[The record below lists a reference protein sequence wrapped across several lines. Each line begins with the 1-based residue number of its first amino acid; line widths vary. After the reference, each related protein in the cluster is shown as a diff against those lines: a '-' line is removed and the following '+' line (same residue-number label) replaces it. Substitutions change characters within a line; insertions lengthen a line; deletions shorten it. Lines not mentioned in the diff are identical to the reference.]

1 MGRRD
6 DVVAAQCFGRLFR
19 SAGHIDRES
28 RTVACCESQGPPLLN
43 GYRLGEDLRCGGHGN
58 GEGFT
63 GSYLEREA
71 GEIGGHARCAVGRKV
86 HLRRVAQRHVV
97 REITG
102 ITVLLDGACRHID
115 IATARDLLIWSREFD
130 AKDRLLRCEVFDRHL
145 TDGNGTA
152 ETHLQFGR
160 LTLQRDR
167 FGDQQVRV
175 RIEARSGRLLR
186 CACDDFH
193 VGNIRIVGRNP
204 CRGGINRVINE
215 RSVRILR
222 ERYGEF
228 RRAVAYRTFLR
239 VGVCGFGGGRFE
251 HLKVFAGFV
260 PRDFPRQGIIRR
272 TGTGCR
278 FEFRRCGDR
287 HRYFTTVRRVGNRV
301 VFGTGCEQRCTH
313 CDSQNGFEKSFH
325 SRRMCLLVFS
335 VIGVI
340 NAAACFAGSAIV
352 QDSAV
357 GKTFLDR
364 DAEDLKRRSG
374 VRSSPPLTVDS

>member
-6 DVVAAQCFGRLFR
+6 DVVAAQCFVLLFR

-28 RTVACCESQGPPLLN
+28 RTVARCESQGPALLN

-58 GEGFT
+58 GECFT
-63 GSYLEREA
+63 GCHLEREA
-71 GEIGGHARCAVGRKV
+71 GEISRHTRFAIGRDV
-86 HLRRVAQRHVV
+86 HLRRVVQRHVIG
-97 REITG
+97 EIVN
-102 ITVLLDGACRHID
+102 IAILLDGTCRHID
-115 IATARDLLIWSREFD
+115 IAAARDFFVGSRKFD
-130 AKDRLLRCEVFDRHL
+130 AEDTFRRCEVLDRHL
-145 TDGNGTA
+145 TDGDGTA

-160 LTLQRDR
+160 LTLHRDR

-175 RIEARSGRLLR
+175 RIETRSGRLLD
-186 CACDDFH
+186 CGSDDLH
-193 VGNIRIVGRNP
+193 VGDVRIAGGNP

-301 VFGTGCEQRCTH
+301 VFGTGYEQRCTH

-364 DAEDLKRRSG
+364 DAEDLNRRSG
-374 VRSSPPLTVDS
+374 VRSSPPP